1 MHFSIYKLFFQY
13 IKPSIPTGFGLT
25 PWTDGDTHV
34 ENGTRNKKW
43 YIPNVELQ
51 NDKQFLKLL
60 NKNHTECTFQH
71 INSSLQQG
79 LHYLIEI
86 VKNSP
91 IRFGVSGFE
100 ILGETMKS
108 SNISFHRAL
117 LTNSFGQGTNEI
129 TWRIFDGTNLEKLPV
144 IALNLIDFDSSIF
157 WTGECGDQ
165 GGLCASC

>member
-25 PWTDGDTHV
+25 PWTDGDTHLRHTQQKMV
-34 ENGTRNKKW
+34 HTKRRIAKW
-43 YIPNVELQ
+43 QTVFKIAQQKSYRMYFSIYITL
-51 NDKQFLKLL
+51 
-60 NKNHTECTFQH
+60 H
-71 INSSLQQG
+71 LQQG

-117 LTNSFGQGTNEI
+117 LTNSFGQGTNDI

-144 IALNLIDFDSSIF
+144 IALNSTDFDSAPNFGSFAF
-157 WTGECGDQ
+157 W
-165 GGLCASC
+165 S